1 MITPLENLR
10 RNMETDNYKMED
22 VEVYMG
28 VLAEKEEEPVKLPE
42 ISKEIYYAL
51 PADPEVTKPIELKTR
66 NPETYTRVTP
76 SNKDRLMKKA
86 ERIKKDGEADDHII
100 YLGLFYSPYDE
111 EFTDEQDYY
120 DGTYFELW
128 SENIFIK
135 IGMTK
140 NTFDVRW
147 KKHAYE
153 CKKIMSVSFSSYD
166 WTRGEVAREEKNLIK
181 LLREKGHKPFHAKVN
196 TMGKCTE
203 TFHFNALE
211 DCINGMRWLEHKVFT
226 VTQDRLTAVL

>member
-1 MITPLENLR
+1 M
-10 RNMETDNYKMED
+10 D
-22 VEVYMG
+22 
-28 VLAEKEEEPVKLPE
+28 
-42 ISKEIYYAL
+42 KEIFKNGLTTEEYNKRRRRSVL
-51 PADPEVTKPIELKTR
+51 DSIRSKDDLK
-66 NPETYTRVTP
+66 
-76 SNKDRLMKKA
+76 NKAHK
-86 ERIKKDGEADDHII
+86 KKDQMGDEEADDHII

-111 EFTDEQDYY
+111 EVIDKQDYHE
-120 DGTYFELW
+120 GLGYFELW

-140 NTFDVRW
+140 HTFDVRW

-153 CKKIMSVSFSSYD
+153 CKKIMSVYFSSYD

-181 LLREKGHKPFHAKVN
+181 LLREKGHKPFHAKVD